1 MRMLPAI
8 RSSGFTVV
16 LLVAAT
22 LLAAVWP
29 TDARASVASETAT
42 ALGSH
47 AQGDYGLEVAILA
60 ILDHGVA
67 DKPPHVVA
75 EEILAA
81 SSTANDAQMAA
92 IGRALARKARAL
104 AESRPAESR
113 AIAAAVLRAGH
124 PALRE
129 SFKRTSVRRVPGL
142 EVPTGSGGGGLDTP
156 SPN

>member
-1 MRMLPAI
+1 MRILRP
-8 RSSGFTVV
+8 SFGFAVT
-16 LLVAAT
+16 LLAAVM

-29 TDARASVASETAT
+29 TDVRASVASETAA
-42 ALGSH
+42 ALANH
-47 AQGDYGLEVAILA
+47 PQGDYGLEVAILA
-60 ILDHGVA
+60 ILDRGAA

-104 AESRPAESR
+104 AEFRPAESR
-113 AIAAAVLRAGH
+113 AIATAVLRAGH
-124 PALRE
+124 PALRA
-129 SFKRTSVRRVPGL
+129 SFNRTGVRRVPGL
-142 EVPTGSGGGGLDTP
+142 EVPTGTDGGGLDTT